1 MGATTRNSLSR
12 LGWNEFMTRV
22 RPVYILEALR
32 RMIKRLVS
40 MAPRYW
46 ATGVSKASINVR
58 VGVQHKCHFVMAP
71 LYWMLTQ

>member
-1 MGATTRNSLSR
+1 MLQNRKFEGQEVVALVLVLHYLEERDYIVSR
-12 LGWNEFMTRV
+12 
-22 RPVYILEALR
+22 AAA
-32 RMIKRLVS
+32 K
-40 MAPRYW
+40 W